1 MNEPR
6 QEPTMDRWER
16 QVREAITEQWRIEM
30 EDNGCIADPD
40 EAKWNAFF
48 RLFDKLTIE
57 DLTMLANLAFLD
69 ELDWLVEKGYLVEP
83 KPGEG

>member
-1 MNEPR
+1 VPL
-6 QEPTMDRWER
+6 
-16 QVREAITEQWRIEM
+16 
-30 EDNGCIADPD
+30 
-40 EAKWNAFF
+40 AFF
-48 RLFDKLTIE
+48 GLFDKLTIE